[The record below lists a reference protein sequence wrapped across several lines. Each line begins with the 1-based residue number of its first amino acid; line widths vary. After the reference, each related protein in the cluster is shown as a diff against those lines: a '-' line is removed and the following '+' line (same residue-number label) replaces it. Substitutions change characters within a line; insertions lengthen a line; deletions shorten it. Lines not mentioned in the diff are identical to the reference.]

1 MEVIDYNEIINISKE
16 ITLKALDKDL
26 ICVNRNNVDEAA
38 KTIVQFFDSVSNGL
52 SNLSD

>member
-1 MEVIDYNEIINISKE
+1 MEVIDYNEIIHISKE
-16 ITLKALDKDL
+16 ITLKALYEDL